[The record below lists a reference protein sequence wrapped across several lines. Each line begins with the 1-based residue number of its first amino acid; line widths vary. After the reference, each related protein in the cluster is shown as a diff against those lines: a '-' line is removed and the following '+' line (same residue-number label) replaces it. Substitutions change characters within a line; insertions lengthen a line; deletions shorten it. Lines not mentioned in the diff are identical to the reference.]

1 MRALARRVWT
11 SFGVGVQLLAN
22 FEDEEKIVLFQK
34 LNQFCYKVLVSRVQL
49 KIEGRV
55 TRQKF
60 LFTRYTCQGETNII
74 CYSKKHGIRPRKC
87 AESMSYWLSVQ
98 IGEDQIF

>member
-60 LFTRYTCQGETNII
+60 LFTRYTSQG
-74 CYSKKHGIRPRKC
+74 
-87 AESMSYWLSVQ
+87 
-98 IGEDQIF
+98 